1 MSVIDQI
8 KEERDA
14 AFKNTNDAFDKDNF
28 EEGEFWERK
37 YNSLQDQVDEYY
49 KILINGTVI

>member
-8 KEERDA
+8 KEERDE
-14 AFKNTNDAFDKDNF
+14 AFKNMNEAFEKDNF
-28 EEGEFWERK
+28 EEGEFWERQ

-49 KILINGTVI
+49 KILILGT

>member
-14 AFKNTNDAFDKDNF
+14 AFKNMNDAFDKENF